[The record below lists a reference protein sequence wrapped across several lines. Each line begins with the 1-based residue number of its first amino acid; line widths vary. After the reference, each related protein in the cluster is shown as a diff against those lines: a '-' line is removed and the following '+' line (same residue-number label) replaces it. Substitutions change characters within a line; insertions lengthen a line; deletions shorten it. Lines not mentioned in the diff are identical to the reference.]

1 MKKVLYSSLFIFTI
15 LSSALFGQWQ
25 NKSFTF
31 QGNLRQYRIY
41 LPAIYNAANPVPL
54 VLTLHGLGDNMTN
67 FSGIGMN
74 FIADTAN
81 FIVICPQ
88 ALTDAVVGSTAWHS
102 GAGQFGY
109 YPNAAINDVAFM
121 NALIDSTSAQY
132 SINQNRIYSMGFSMG
147 GFMTQRLACEL
158 SSRIAA
164 IASMAGTIGTEI
176 SSTCNPTRPIP
187 VAHFHGTAD
196 QTISYTANTYG
207 MSVGPLINFWTNH
220 NNTDATPIHTMLP
233 DLVADGYTVEHD
245 LYENGDQNSVVELFK
260 VNNAGHSWLYPP
272 ANDISYSIE
281 AWKFFSR
288 FELNSSVGIK
298 EIKNETMLIYPNPA
312 QNSITIKVPNSNSKN
327 NVKLFTFT
335 GQEVLNLQLNE
346 VEKTISLEGMQLSN
360 GIYLLQV
367 DTDGKR
373 YTEKIILEN

>member
-1 MKKVLYSSLFIFTI
+1 
-15 LSSALFGQWQ
+15 
-25 NKSFTF
+25 
-31 QGNLRQYRIY
+31 
-41 LPAIYNAANPVPL
+41 
-54 VLTLHGLGDNMTN
+54 
-67 FSGIGMN
+67 
-74 FIADTAN
+74 
-81 FIVICPQ
+81 
-88 ALTDAVVGSTAWHS
+88 
-102 GAGQFGY
+102 
-109 YPNAAINDVAFM
+109 M

-132 SINQNRIYSMGFSMG
+132 SIKQNRIYSMGFSMG

-176 SSTCNPTRPIP
+176 SSTCNPTRPVP

-196 QTISYTANTYG
+196 QTISYTANSYG

-220 NNTDATPIHTMLP
+220 NNTDATPIHAMLP

-298 EIKNETMLIYPNPA
+298 EIKNETMLSYPNPA

>member
-1 MKKVLYSSLFIFTI
+1 MKKVLHSSLFVFTI

-41 LPAIYNAANPVPL
+41 VPAIYNASNPVPL

-196 QTISYTANTYG
+196 QTISYTANSYG

-220 NNTDATPIHTMLP
+220 NNTDATPIHTILP
-233 DLVADGYTVEHD
+233 DLVADGFTVEHD
-245 LYENGDQNSVVELFK
+245 LYENGRQNSVVELFK
-260 VNNAGHSWLYPP
+260 VNNAGHIWLYPP

-298 EIKNETMLIYPNPA
+298 KIKNETMLIYPNPA

-373 YTEKIILEN
+373 YTEKIILKN